1 MALNP
6 TTLTQGIKA
15 AFIAAGAADNASTNA
30 LASGLANAI
39 ITEITTNAEVQP
51 TLLIAP
57 GGLTPAPVT
66 GTGKVA

>member
-6 TTLTQGIKA
+6 TTLTAGIKA
-15 AFIAAGAADNASTNA
+15 AFIAAGAADNESTNA